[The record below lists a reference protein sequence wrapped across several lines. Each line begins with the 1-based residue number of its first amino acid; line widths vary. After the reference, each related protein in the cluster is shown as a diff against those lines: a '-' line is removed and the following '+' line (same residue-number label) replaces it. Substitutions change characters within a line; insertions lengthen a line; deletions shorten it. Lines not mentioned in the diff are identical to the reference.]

1 MIFVIFFSMIAA
13 AAAASISSLIVV
25 IIVVVRGFFVVR
37 VVVLAAAEVALVAV
51 RAGRSTVARPGR
63 ATAHVAVQTVKGLIG
78 ALMGHRLVAIVASV
92 VGREGSWDVDPSWER
107 RRQRRWHVEQ

>member
-1 MIFVIFFSMIAA
+1 MEGS
-13 AAAASISSLIVV
+13 
-25 IIVVVRGFFVVR
+25 G
-37 VVVLAAAEVALVAV
+37 AE
-51 RAGRSTVARPGR
+51 SE
-63 ATAHVAVQTVKGLIG
+63 GLFG